1 MPTST
6 GRRHVVDADALLALA
21 MSRPLDAERQ
31 ATAVLA
37 TRPAPAAEAAARQ
50 ALGIVLRDL
59 GDTKGAKRHL
69 RRALRIRRAAGEP
82 APVADVLSTLGITL
96 ALAGEVT
103 EGIACFTEACSL
115 VAESDAG
122 RVLTRFGYVL
132 ALVGRHG
139 EALNALNKAVPLLQQ
154 AQDRLWEARARNNR
168 GRACVAL
175 GDVQQAE
182 ADFVWAE
189 EWFGIEGQQVE
200 QAIAQHN
207 RGAAASAAGQIPR
220 ALDLFDRSSRRFEEF
235 GVFIHEAA
243 VWECWTLLAAGL
255 AADAQRRAASAL
267 GQVER
272 RRGQGA
278 VIADLALF
286 AARASV
292 AARAPDLA
300 RAHARHAQ
308 RLFSR
313 QGRDVFADVAKTVQL
328 EASLQEG
335 LPQGAA
341 AVRAS
346 AELAERLDA
355 LGAEDAPR
363 ARLLAARIALAARRP
378 DDAVVQLVAAATSR
392 RRGSAIDRVTG
403 WLAQALLCRTMDNPR
418 AMLAACSRGL
428 DVLDEYRLTLG
439 ATEARAT
446 ATTHGRELVEIA
458 LRHAVA
464 TNDAH
469 QAVRWNERLRS
480 TQWLP
485 SSAQDRADP
494 ALVAELAAVRDVSRQ
509 LAEQQ
514 GDEAALARLRRR
526 RDQLEASV
534 RSRALRREAVPAPV
548 DGGPAARTRF
558 ADRWRPPEGTALVEL
573 FELDGTLHAVT
584 ATSRRTRLHEVG
596 PADAAATAV
605 QHGQTLLRRTARGA
619 ARHTDQLL
627 AAAGQQLQTRL
638 LGPAAAE
645 IERSGAQTVVL
656 VATAR
661 HYAAPWTLLP
671 VLADRGV
678 SLSPSSRAWRRA
690 DAARP
695 PRDGHVALVSGP
707 GLATGGGELGALA
720 AAHKQPVVLTGPD
733 ATAERA
739 LATIDRAALAHI
751 AAHGTFRSDNPQFSS
766 LRLADG
772 PLTVFDLERLER
784 PPHRI
789 VLASCDSGVMAP
801 AGADEL
807 LGLVTCLVSLGTT
820 GVLAPISPVN
830 DAATVGFMVAVH
842 AGLAGGLGL
851 VEAARQA
858 REKHADDAL
867 ARATA
872 ASFLVFGA

>member
-1 MPTST
+1 MFESQ
-6 GRRHVVDADALLALA
+6 GRPAWADQARLVALGAAIADRLP
-21 MSRPLDAERQ
+21 SRLDA
-31 ATAVLA
+31 
-37 TRPAPAAEAAARQ
+37 TRA
-50 ALGIVLRDL
+50 
-59 GDTKGAKRHL
+59 
-69 RRALRIRRAAGEP
+69 
-82 APVADVLSTLGITL
+82 STL
-96 ALAGEVT
+96 ALRLRRLGFE
-103 EGIACFTEACSL
+103 
-115 VAESDAG
+115 
-122 RVLTRFGYVL
+122 
-132 ALVGRHG
+132 
-139 EALNALNKAVPLLQQ
+139 NA
-154 AQDRLWEARARNNR
+154 
-168 GRACVAL
+168 
-175 GDVQQAE
+175 
-182 ADFVWAE
+182 
-189 EWFGIEGQQVE
+189 
-200 QAIAQHN
+200 
-207 RGAAASAAGQIPR
+207 
-220 ALDLFDRSSRRFEEF
+220 
-235 GVFIHEAA
+235 
-243 VWECWTLLAAGL
+243 
-255 AADAQRRAASAL
+255 
-267 GQVER
+267 
-272 RRGQGA
+272 
-278 VIADLALF
+278 
-286 AARASV
+286 
-292 AARAPDLA
+292 
-300 RAHARHAQ
+300 AHAH
-308 RLFSR
+308 L
-313 QGRDVFADVAKTVQL
+313 V
-328 EASLQEG
+328 
-335 LPQGAA
+335 
-341 AVRAS
+341 
-346 AELAERLDA
+346 
-355 LGAEDAPR
+355 
-363 ARLLAARIALAARRP
+363 AARIALAARRT
-378 DDAVVQLVAAATSR
+378 DLSISHLTAAATSR

-403 WLAQALLCRTMDNPR
+403 WLAQALLCRTMNNPR

-428 DVLDEYRLTLG
+428 DVLEEYRLTLG

-469 QAVRWNERLRS
+469 KAVRWNERLRS

-534 RSRALRREAVPAPV
+534 RSRALRREAGPAPV
-548 DGGPAARTRF
+548 DSSPRARTST
-558 ADRWRPPEGTALVEL
+558 ADRWRPPDGIALVEL
-573 FELDGTLHAVT
+573 FELDGTLYAVT
-584 ATSRRTRLHEVG
+584 ATSRRTKLHEVG
-596 PADAAATAV
+596 PADAAATSV

-656 VATAR
+656 VTTAR

-671 VLADRGV
+671 VLAERGV
-678 SLSPSSRAWRRA
+678 SISPSSQAWRRA

-720 AAHKQPVVLTGPD
+720 AAHKEPIVLTGPD
-733 ATAERA
+733 ATAERV

-772 PLTVFDLERLER
+772 PLTVFDLERLHR